1 MKNNSIN
8 IEIKNN
14 CVDYNT
20 LKKYKRLL
28 FDNQKKK

>member
-1 MKNNSIN
+1 MKNDSIN
-8 IEIKNN
+8 IKIKNS

-28 FDNQKKK
+28 FDS